1 MIIYSNISVVI
12 SFSLYIFQ
20 LLEEDHTG
28 RSYRTIDTGDSN
40 AKDSLAI
47 DPNGSVIWT
56 SESDMPDGLLEVLE
70 GDKTPAVKSFG
81 SKLKRVFTPILSA
94 LKLIAK
100 GSYVVTLIIM
110 MVNEIIRYLNFI
122 FM

>member
-1 MIIYSNISVVI
+1 
-12 SFSLYIFQ
+12 
-20 LLEEDHTG
+20 
-28 RSYRTIDTGDSN
+28 
-40 AKDSLAI
+40 
-47 DPNGSVIWT
+47 
-56 SESDMPDGLLEVLE
+56 MPDGLLEVLE

-122 FM
+122 FMWSINDYLIFFVEKPAVFYMNVLMLQNLITLTY